1 MSSDFSR
8 KTFDPKKHYSAVQK
22 QQGRVDLDADWN
34 EQHDIFQY
42 RTQTETRDVIGA
54 SGVPKKGGSF
64 KVIPK
69 PDASDL
75 SVAPGH
81 MYVGGLLCESEGT
94 QVTYLNQ
101 PYYPNPDVSLF
112 DIPTSPPNSPPFL
125 KLKDGTYLVYVDA
138 WQREV
143 NYLDDPR
150 IQEVALG
157 DTDTATRLQ
166 NVWQVKLLS
175 VTSATATCKSNIT
188 EWNDLILP
196 STGKLNAQAKKVDD
210 TGNPC
215 VLPPGS
221 GYRGMENQLYR
232 VEIQKGGDLS
242 NTTFKWSRDNAS
254 VETKIESVNGSIITV
269 ADMGKD
275 EILGFAGSQWVEI
288 VSEESTLKST
298 PRPLFQVLFVNPAI
312 REITLS
318 ASVPADMTGNLKLRR
333 WDQDVPEA
341 TADGLPASSG
351 WNDLENGVQVAFSP
365 GTYRA
370 GDYWL
375 IPARVATGEIE
386 WPPYEIP
393 NISPVEQLP
402 LGINHYYCRLALFTV
417 QAGNIS
423 NYQDCRPLFP
433 SLTEICAEDICFDN
447 NNCDFPQARNVQE
460 ALDLLCAADDLREHN
475 KLLHGLGVICGLK
488 IKCRFTRNG
497 VIIEKGSALDCEG
510 NMIHVK
516 NQNGLPYD
524 LVEKAREKGFIDK
537 DGNGQVCLS
546 IARGANN
553 GAEISIED
561 FVPQKFWD
569 TVLEGTLLKDFY
581 EDCIKNLIDFFKQ
594 QFSFPVTEQ
603 VPVPV
608 TQRRLTALLNLFYA
622 AINAK
627 SGPYGFISGNDEQ
640 GKPDENEGLGLRPTE
655 DQLLRE
661 FYHDLKELLA
671 SETFCAMFDKD
682 DPYPEYLLD
691 DGLDTIF
698 GTPLRTHFRLR
709 LHPEGN
715 FAYTCGNNNKVYVY
729 DLGKKE
735 LIQSSNFP
743 SDSNIKLQDI
753 ALTEKGDRI
762 YGVGIQN
769 DKDSV
774 FAKGIIKPGGLIEWG
789 SPSIKTDSKFVRFA
803 HVSSDRLFGINK
815 SYGLFDIKGIGSPSF
830 SADVLKKFNATGLM
844 VISDE
849 TRLVIA
855 AEGESRG
862 TGIESSEFSRLIVID
877 PRQPV
882 TVVNEIPLSGTDSE
896 NDIAIF
902 ENIVYATGNNQ
913 QGKRVIA
920 AFDLQKEGQQTD
932 EVNIESNSFLRLA
945 TYSSNDKEDYL
956 LVTVADALK
965 VVRVRLKK
973 GKMEMDDKFR
983 IPVQLVS
990 MGIAIDGKNHAG
1002 YVLNAIVNT
1011 LTSMNMHRVF
1021 HKSPAPDFTHEPPE
1035 NLAIY
1040 HESAIEAYKDVLS
1053 HILQYL
1059 KDCFCDKFLVD
1070 CPECDEDEKVYLG
1083 CVEVRDSK
1091 VYNICNFSKRKYVK
1105 SFRTVEYWLSTIPIL
1120 PIVKQAFTKVCC
1132 TVFDIKDDKK
1142 N

>member
-34 EQHDIFQY
+34 EQHDIFQH

-64 KVIPK
+64 KIIPK
-69 PDASDL
+69 VDASDL

-81 MYVGGLLCESEGT
+81 MYVGGLLCESENS

-101 PYYPNPDVSLF
+101 PYYPKPDISNFEVNG
-112 DIPTSPPNSPPFL
+112 SPPSSPPSL
-125 KLKDGTYLVYVDA
+125 KLKDGTYLVYIDA
-138 WQREV
+138 WQHEV

-157 DTDTATRLQ
+157 DADTATRLQ
-166 NVWQVKLLS
+166 NVWQVKLLP
-175 VTSATATCKSNIT
+175 VTASTATCKSNLS
-188 EWNDLILP
+188 EWNDLIAPP
-196 STGKLNAQAKKVDD
+196 SGKLNAQAKKSDD

-232 VEIQKGGDLS
+232 VEIQKGGNLA

-254 VETKIESVNGSIITV
+254 VETKIESVDGSIITV
-269 ADMGKD
+269 ADIGRD

-288 VSEESTLKST
+288 VNEESALKSA
-298 PRPLFQVLFVNPAI
+298 PRQLFQVLFVNPAL

-333 WDQDVPEA
+333 WDQGGPFA
-341 TADGLPASSG
+341 TMDGLPATSG
-351 WNDLENGVQVAFSP
+351 WNDLENGVQVSFSP

-393 NISPVEQLP
+393 NNSPVEQLP

-417 QAGNIS
+417 QGGIIS
-423 NYQDCRPLFP
+423 NLQDCRPLFP
-433 SLTEICAEDICFDN
+433 ALTEICAEDICFDN

-475 KLLHGLGVICGLK
+475 KLLHGMGVVCGLK
-488 IKCRFTRNG
+488 IKCRNIRNG
-497 VIIEKGSALDCEG
+497 VIIEKGSAIDCEG
-510 NMIHVK
+510 YMIHVK
-516 NQNGLPYD
+516 NQNGLVYD
-524 LVEKAREKGFIDK
+524 LVDKAKEKGLIDK

-546 IARGANN
+546 IARGVNN
-553 GAEISIED
+553 GVEISIEQ

-581 EDCIKNLIDFFKQ
+581 EDCIKNLLDFFKKE
-594 QFSFPVTEQ
+594 FPFPLKDE

-608 TQRRLTALLNLFYA
+608 TQRRLTAFMNLLYQL
-622 AINAK
+622 IN
-627 SGPYGFISGNDEQ
+627 SNTGPYGFISGNEKGGPGDKEDAKF
-640 GKPDENEGLGLRPTE
+640 GPTE
-655 DQLLRE
+655 DKLLRE
-661 FYHDLKELLA
+661 FYKDLKEMLA

-698 GTPLRTHFRLR
+698 GTPLRTHTRLR
-709 LHPEGN
+709 LHPGGN

-729 DLGKKE
+729 DLTKKE
-735 LIQSSNFP
+735 LIQSSSFP

-753 ALTEKGDRI
+753 TLTEKGNKI

-774 FAKGIIKPGGLIEWG
+774 FARGNIKHDGSIEWG
-789 SPSIKTDSKFVRFA
+789 STSIKTDSKFVRLT
-803 HVSSDRLFGINK
+803 HVSSERFFAISK
-815 SYGLFDIKGIGSPSF
+815 SNGLFDIKGIGSPSF
-830 SADVLKKFNATGLM
+830 SAEVLKKFNATGLM
-844 VISDE
+844 IFSDD
-849 TRLVIA
+849 TKQVIA
-855 AEGESRG
+855 AEDESRG
-862 TGIESSEFSRLIVID
+862 LGIESSSFSRLIIID
-877 PRQPV
+877 PGNPTAGQ
-882 TVVNEIPLSGTDSE
+882 NFLPLSGTDAE
-896 NDIAIF
+896 NDIAAF
-902 ENIVYATGNNQ
+902 ENIIYATGNDQKGN
-913 QGKRVIA
+913 RVIA
-920 AFDLQKEGQQTD
+920 AFDLKKEGQQTD
-932 EVNIESNSFLRLA
+932 EVKIESSSFLRLA
-945 TYSSNDKEDYL
+945 NYSSTDKEDYL
-956 LVTVADALK
+956 LVSIADALK
-965 VVRVRLKK
+965 VSRLRLRN

-983 IPVQLVS
+983 IPVQLVPL
-990 MGIAIDGKNHAG
+990 GIAIDRKDHRG
-1002 YVLNAIVNT
+1002 YVLNAVVNT
-1011 LTSMNMHRVF
+1011 ITSMNMHKVF
-1021 HKSPAPDFTHEPPE
+1021 HKSPAPDYTHEPPE
-1035 NLAIY
+1035 NLAKY
-1040 HESAIEAYKDVLS
+1040 RDDAIEAYKDVLS

-1070 CPECDEDEKVYLG
+1070 CPECDEDDKVYLG
-1083 CVEVRDSK
+1083 CVEVRNSK

-1132 TVFDIKDDKK
+1132 TVFDIREDKR